1 MPFAKHLLPAFETL
15 VWVCYA
21 VYLGSDLGTEDPD
34 LLFSRVIKYVSIVL
48 CFAISLWHPATHARD
63 AILLRSALAL
73 TVLADLC
80 IGILDQFL
88 VGTAIFAVVH
98 LIYVSRHRQGIRS
111 TRDELKIAIPVV
123 IVGVTIMALSASRMQ
138 KAGLL
143 IPSLIYS
150 VPLMASLY
158 AGVGVYVRDFYTPR
172 QKHRIAA
179 AMVLFFITDI
189 LVAHVN
195 ATEQG
200 TLRGIL
206 ATAVWIIYL
215 PSQYLLAISGRVDI
229 AHLHQEKYPRAQVRR
244 SFSVEA
250 DKVFDAFLD
259 PKVAGLWLFATEGG
273 VMKKVAIDAKV
284 GGQYSIV
291 ERRGDTDVEHT
302 GTYKEL
308 NRPRRLVFTLA
319 VPQFAN
325 TADTIEVSIVEKRKA
340 CDLTLVHHM
349 QPGAGIHAEKAA
361 EGWTNV
367 LSRLASVL
375 E

>member
-34 LLFSRVIKYVSIVL
+34 LLFSRVVKYVSIVL

-111 TRDELKIAIPVV
+111 ARDELKIAIPVAA
-123 IVGVTIMALSASRMQ
+123 IGITIMAFSAPSMQ
-138 KAGLL
+138 RAGLL

-158 AGVGVYVRDFYTPR
+158 AGLGVYVRDFYSPR
-172 QKHRIAA
+172 QKHRIAV

-195 ATEQG
+195 AAESG
-200 TLRGIL
+200 NLKSMLG
-206 ATAVWIIYL
+206 TAVWILYL

-229 AHLHQEKYPRAQVRR
+229 AHMFQEKYPKAQVSR

-259 PKVAGLWLFATEGG
+259 PRIAGLWLFATEGG
-273 VMKKVAIDAKV
+273 VMKKVTIDGQP
-284 GGQYSIV
+284 GGKYSII

-302 GTYKEL
+302 GTYAEVE
-308 NRPRRLVFTLA
+308 RPRRLVFTLS
-319 VPQFAN
+319 VPQFAD
-325 TADTIEVSIVEKRKA
+325 TADKIEVTIAPKRKA
-340 CDLTLVHHM
+340 CDLTLVHHL
-349 QPGAGIHAEKAA
+349 QPGAGIHAAKAA
-361 EGWTNV
+361 EGWTSV